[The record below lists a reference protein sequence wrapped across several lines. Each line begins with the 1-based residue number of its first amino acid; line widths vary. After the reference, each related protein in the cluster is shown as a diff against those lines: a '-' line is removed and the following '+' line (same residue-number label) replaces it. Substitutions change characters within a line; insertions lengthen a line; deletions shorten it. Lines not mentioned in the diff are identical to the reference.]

1 MDGSTTDNPPVH
13 ARVPED
19 GDAGAELGALVE
31 AWLPGRRWYPAKGST
46 RALPLVAVVRLEDP
60 AGEAEVRI
68 ELRRLAGGG
77 LLQVPLV
84 LRAPGG
90 EDDEGAAGAGEPSGA
105 DERRPEVVGR
115 LADGTTVLDG
125 AYDAAFLRA
134 WLAAADGEA
143 GGEAGAADLTGAKV
157 MTGEQS
163 NTSVLL
169 PSANPPAILKVF
181 RTVGEGPN
189 PDVEVPLALSRAG
202 WQGVPRPLAW
212 LTASW
217 PADGVPAS
225 GHLGV
230 MSELVLGAQDGF
242 ELACRY
248 AREAQD
254 FSELAADLGRTTAQ
268 MHLALRTALPAP
280 PRAGDVRAG
289 DLHVGDATASGS
301 AGPGSVGPGSADDAQ
316 DVARTVLATLRE
328 RAAAAVDAAPVLA
341 DRHAAVERVLERVAG
356 LDLPPLQRVHGDY
369 HLGQVLRSADRGWVV
384 LDFEGEPQASAAERT
399 RPDLALRDVAG
410 MLRSIDYAAA
420 VGQGS
425 AAWAEAARDALVQG
439 YFDEVAAADGGEG
452 EAGHDT
458 STAHGTST
466 APDTSGAHEASTA
479 QDGTWSRGPAGS
491 TATLLHA
498 LELDKA
504 LYEVVYESRNRPDWV
519 AIPLGG
525 VDRLLDAA

>member
-46 RALPLVAVVRLEDP
+46 RTLPLVAVVRLEDP

-90 EDDEGAAGAGEPSGA
+90 EDAEGAAATRGPSA
-105 DERRPEVVGR
+105 EDESRPEVVGH
-115 LADGTTVLDG
+115 LADGTTVIDG

-134 WLAAADGEA
+134 WLAAADGDA
-143 GGEAGAADLTGAKV
+143 AGAVGDDRGAAPLDLTGAKV

-169 PSANPPAILKVF
+169 PSASPPAILKVF

-254 FSELAADLGRTTAQ
+254 FTELAADLGRTTAQ
-268 MHLALRTALPAP
+268 MHLALRTALPASAN
-280 PRAGDVRAG
+280 AGDDGPA
-289 DLHVGDATASGS
+289 DA
-301 AGPGSVGPGSADDAQ
+301 ADDAQ

-328 RAAAAVDAAPVLA
+328 RAAAAVDAAPVLS
-341 DRHAAVERVLERVAG
+341 DRHAAVDRVLERVAG

-452 EAGHDT
+452 AAGHD
-458 STAHGTST
+458 GT
-466 APDTSGAHEASTA
+466 GAH
-479 QDGTWSRGPAGS
+479 DGAATHGPAGS